1 MEKFDLLGLT
11 AQHQQVARGMILKEA
26 GTFTT
31 DDTEIG
37 DFDTHKKMKFS
48 QKTRSLHEKIIT
60 VL

>member
-26 GTFTT
+26 GTFTA
-31 DDTEIG
+31 DDTELG
-37 DFDTHKKMKFS
+37 DIDTHKKTKFS